1 MKIKSFILTTMAA
14 VALVFGVSS
23 CGGDDDVPPVPESPV
38 ADLLAGSYS
47 GTETMTV
54 SGDIDESEKVFQ
66 FTKANDTTVDMVI
79 PAYGEGMMTLPEL
92 PVKGIILAKQ
102 DEYIAGV
109 LPIDPTT
116 GTASYSGKV
125 KNAKGEEKTYV
136 VSDFMVL
143 YSTKDN
149 AIMVTFKL
157 KYGNMPFDF
166 DGVFTGKK
174 LLK

>member
-1 MKIKSFILTTMAA
+1 MKIKSFMMMTMAA

-23 CGGDDDVPPVPESPV
+23 CGGDDDVPPVPESPTANLV
-38 ADLLAGSYS
+38 AGNYS
-47 GTETMTV
+47 GIETMTV
-54 SGDIDESEKVFQ
+54 SGDEDKNDVIFQ
-66 FTKANDTTVDMVI
+66 FTRATDSTVDMVI

-92 PVKGIILAKQ
+92 PVKGIILVKE
-102 DEYIAGV
+102 DTNIAGA
-109 LPIDPTT
+109 LPLGSYT
-116 GTASYSGKV
+116 GTV

-143 YSTKDN
+143 YSGKDN

-157 KYGNMPFDF
+157 KYGNMPFEF
-166 DGVFTGKK
+166 NGVFTGQK

>member
-1 MKIKSFILTTMAA
+1 MKIKSFMMTTMAA

-23 CGGDDDVPPVPESPV
+23 CGGDDVPPVPESPV
-38 ADLLAGSYS
+38 ADLLAGSYA

-92 PVKGIILAKQ
+92 PVKGIILVKE
-102 DEYIAGV
+102 DTNIAGA
-109 LPIDPTT
+109 LPLGSYT
-116 GTASYSGKV
+116 GTV

-143 YSTKDN
+143 YDN
-149 AIMVTFKL
+149 KKNDIMVTFKL

>member
-23 CGGDDDVPPVPESPV
+23 CGGDDVPPVPESPV

-92 PVKGIILAKQ
+92 PVKGIILVKE
-102 DEYIAGV
+102 DTNIAGA
-109 LPIDPTT
+109 LPLGSYT
-116 GTASYSGKV
+116 GTV

>member
-1 MKIKSFILTTMAA
+1 MKIKSFMMTTMAA

-23 CGGDDDVPPVPESPV
+23 CGGDDVPPVPESPV

-92 PVKGIILAKQ
+92 PVKGIILVKE
-102 DEYIAGV
+102 DTNIAGA
-109 LPIDPTT
+109 LPLGSYT
-116 GTASYSGKV
+116 GTV

-143 YSTKDN
+143 YSGKDN

>member
-1 MKIKSFILTTMAA
+1 MKIKSFMLMTMAA

-92 PVKGIILAKQ
+92 PVKGIILVKEDTNIQ
-102 DEYIAGV
+102 GR
-109 LPIDPTT
+109 PIPL
-116 GTASYSGKV
+116 V
-125 KNAKGEEKTYV
+125 I
-136 VSDFMVL
+136 L
-143 YSTKDN
+143 
-149 AIMVTFKL
+149 
-157 KYGNMPFDF
+157 
-166 DGVFTGKK
+166 
-174 LLK
+174 

>member
-1 MKIKSFILTTMAA
+1 MKIKSFMMMTMAA

-38 ADLLAGSYS
+38 ADLLVGSYS
-47 GTETMTV
+47 GTEIMTV
-54 SGDIDESEKVFQ
+54 SGDIDESDKVFQ
-66 FTKANDTTVDMVI
+66 FTKATDTTVDLVI

-92 PVKGIILAKQ
+92 PVKGIILYKEG
-102 DEYIAGV
+102 DNIAGA
-109 LPIDPTT
+109 LSQ
-116 GTASYSGKV
+116 GSYSGTV

-166 DGVFTGKK
+166 DGVFTGQK

>member
-1 MKIKSFILTTMAA
+1 MKIKSFMLMTMAA

-79 PAYGEGMMTLPEL
+79 PAYGDAGALPL
-92 PVKGIILAKQ
+92 GS
-102 DEYIAGV
+102 Y
-109 LPIDPTT
+109 T
-116 GTASYSGKV
+116 GTV

-143 YSTKDN
+143 YDSKKND
-149 AIMVTFKL
+149 IMVTFKL

>member
-1 MKIKSFILTTMAA
+1 MKIKSFMMMTMAA

-23 CGGDDDVPPVPESPV
+23 CGSDDEPPVPESPIANLV
-38 ADLLAGSYS
+38 AGSYS
-47 GTETMTV
+47 GKEIMTV
-54 SGDIDESEKVFQ
+54 SGELDESDKVFQ
-66 FTKANDTTVDMVI
+66 FTKANDTTVDLVI
-79 PAYGEGMMTLPEL
+79 PAYGESMMTLPEL
-92 PVKGIILAKQ
+92 PVKGIILVK
-102 DEYIAGV
+102 DVDNIAGS
-109 LPIDPTT
+109 LPQ
-116 GTASYSGKV
+116 GSYSGTV

-136 VSDFMVL
+136 ISDFMVL

-166 DGVFTGKK
+166 SGVFTGQK

>member
-1 MKIKSFILTTMAA
+1 MKIKSFMLTTMAA

-23 CGGDDDVPPVPESPV
+23 CGGDDDVPPVPESTV

-92 PVKGIILAKQ
+92 PVKGIILAKE
-102 DEYIAGV
+102 DTNIAGA
-109 LPIDPTT
+109 LPLGSYT
-116 GTASYSGKV
+116 GTV

-143 YSTKDN
+143 YDSKKND
-149 AIMVTFKL
+149 IMVTFKL

-166 DGVFTGKK
+166 DGVFIGKK

>member
-1 MKIKSFILTTMAA
+1 MKIKSFMLTTMAA

-38 ADLLAGSYS
+38 ADLVAGNYS

-54 SGDIDESEKVFQ
+54 SGDEDKNDVIFQ
-66 FTKANDTTVDMVI
+66 FTRATDSTVDMVI

-92 PVKGIILAKQ
+92 PVKGIILVKE
-102 DEYIAGV
+102 DTNIAGA
-109 LPIDPTT
+109 LPLGSYT
-116 GTASYSGKV
+116 GTV

-143 YSTKDN
+143 YDSKKND
-149 AIMVTFKL
+149 IMVTFKL

>member
-1 MKIKSFILTTMAA
+1 MKIKSFMLMTMAA

-23 CGGDDDVPPVPESPV
+23 CGGDDDVPPVPESPTANLV
-38 ADLLAGSYS
+38 AGNYS

-54 SGDIDESEKVFQ
+54 SGDEDKNDVIFQ
-66 FTKANDTTVDMVI
+66 FTRATDSTVDMVI

-92 PVKGIILAKQ
+92 PVKGIILVKE
-102 DEYIAGV
+102 DTNIAGA
-109 LPIDPTT
+109 LPLGSYT
-116 GTASYSGKV
+116 GTV

-143 YSTKDN
+143 YDSKKND
-149 AIMVTFKL
+149 IMVTFKL

>member
-1 MKIKSFILTTMAA
+1 MTMAA

-23 CGGDDDVPPVPESPV
+23 CGGDDDVPPVPESPTANLV
-38 ADLLAGSYS
+38 AGNYS

-54 SGDIDESEKVFQ
+54 SGDEDKNDVIFQ
-66 FTKANDTTVDMVI
+66 FTRATDSTVDMVI

-92 PVKGIILAKQ
+92 PVKGIILVKE
-102 DEYIAGV
+102 DTNIAGA
-109 LPIDPTT
+109 LPLGSYT
-116 GTASYSGKV
+116 GTV

-143 YSTKDN
+143 YDSKKND
-149 AIMVTFKL
+149 IMVTFKL

-166 DGVFTGKK
+166 DGVFIGKK

>member
-1 MKIKSFILTTMAA
+1 MKIKSFMLTTMAA

-23 CGGDDDVPPVPESPV
+23 CGGDDVPPVPESPV

-79 PAYGEGMMTLPEL
+79 PAYGEGMMTLSEL
-92 PVKGIILAKQ
+92 PVKGIILVKE
-102 DEYIAGV
+102 DTNIAGA
-109 LPIDPTT
+109 LPLGSYT
-116 GTASYSGKV
+116 GTV

-143 YSTKDN
+143 YDSKKND
-149 AIMVTFKL
+149 IMVTFKL

>member
-23 CGGDDDVPPVPESPV
+23 CGGDDVPPVPESPV

-92 PVKGIILAKQ
+92 PVKGIILVKE
-102 DEYIAGV
+102 DTNIAGA
-109 LPIDPTT
+109 LPLGSYT
-116 GTASYSGKV
+116 GTV

-143 YSTKDN
+143 YDSKKN

-166 DGVFTGKK
+166 NGVFTGKK

>member
-23 CGGDDDVPPVPESPV
+23 CGDDDVPPVPESPV

-92 PVKGIILAKQ
+92 PVKGIILVKE
-102 DEYIAGV
+102 DTNIAGA
-109 LPIDPTT
+109 LPLGSYT
-116 GTASYSGKV
+116 GTV

-143 YSTKDN
+143 YSGKDN

-166 DGVFTGKK
+166 NGVFTGQK

>member
-54 SGDIDESEKVFQ
+54 SGDIDESDKVFQ

-92 PVKGIILAKQ
+92 PVKGIILVKE
-102 DEYIAGV
+102 DTNIAGA
-109 LPIDPTT
+109 LPLGSYT
-116 GTASYSGKV
+116 GTV

-143 YSTKDN
+143 YDSKKN

-166 DGVFTGKK
+166 NGVFTGQK

>member
-23 CGGDDDVPPVPESPV
+23 CGDDDVPPVPESPV

-92 PVKGIILAKQ
+92 PVKGIILVKE
-102 DEYIAGV
+102 DTNIAGA
-109 LPIDPTT
+109 LPLGSYT
-116 GTASYSGKV
+116 GTV

-143 YSTKDN
+143 YSGKDN

>member
-1 MKIKSFILTTMAA
+1 MKIKSFMLMTMAA

-23 CGGDDDVPPVPESPV
+23 CGGEDDVPPVPESPTANLV
-38 ADLLAGSYS
+38 AGNYS

-54 SGDIDESEKVFQ
+54 SGDEDKNDVIFQ
-66 FTKANDTTVDMVI
+66 FTRATDSTVDMVI

-92 PVKGIILAKQ
+92 PVKGIILVKE
-102 DEYIAGV
+102 DTNIAGA
-109 LPIDPTT
+109 LPLGSYT
-116 GTASYSGKV
+116 GTV

-143 YSTKDN
+143 YDSKKND
-149 AIMVTFKL
+149 IMVTFKL

>member
-1 MKIKSFILTTMAA
+1 MKIKSFMMMTMAA

-23 CGGDDDVPPVPESPV
+23 CGGNLDEPPVPETPIANLV
-38 ADLLAGSYS
+38 AGNYS
-47 GTETMTV
+47 GTEIMTV
-54 SGDIDESEKVFQ
+54 SGDIDESDKVFQ
-66 FTKANDTTVDMVI
+66 FTKATDSTVDLVI

-92 PVKGIILAKQ
+92 PVKGIILY
-102 DEYIAGV
+102 EEVGNIAGA
-109 LPIDPTT
+109 LPQ
-116 GTASYSGKV
+116 GSYSGTV

-143 YSTKDN
+143 YSGKDN

>member
-23 CGGDDDVPPVPESPV
+23 CGGDDVPPVPESPV

-92 PVKGIILAKQ
+92 PVKGIILVKE
-102 DEYIAGV
+102 DTNIAGA
-109 LPIDPTT
+109 LPLGSYT
-116 GTASYSGKV
+116 GTV

-143 YSTKDN
+143 YSGKDK

-166 DGVFTGKK
+166 DGVFTGQKS
-174 LLK
+174 LK

>member
-1 MKIKSFILTTMAA
+1 MKIKSFMLTTMAA

-23 CGGDDDVPPVPESPV
+23 CGGDDVPPVPESPV

-92 PVKGIILAKQ
+92 PVKGIILAKE
-102 DEYIAGV
+102 DTNIAGA
-109 LPIDPTT
+109 LPLGSYT
-116 GTASYSGKV
+116 GTV
-125 KNAKGEEKTYV
+125 KNAKGEEKKYV

-143 YSTKDN
+143 YSGEDN

-166 DGVFTGKK
+166 NGVFTGQK

>member
-1 MKIKSFILTTMAA
+1 MTMAA

-23 CGGDDDVPPVPESPV
+23 CGGDDDVPPVSESPTANLV
-38 ADLLAGSYS
+38 AGNYS

-54 SGDIDESEKVFQ
+54 SGDEDKNDVIFQ
-66 FTKANDTTVDMVI
+66 FTRATDSTVDMVI

-92 PVKGIILAKQ
+92 PVKGIMLVKEV
-102 DEYIAGV
+102 DDIAGA
-109 LPIDPTT
+109 LPLGSYT
-116 GTASYSGKV
+116 GTV

-143 YSTKDN
+143 YSGKDN

>member
-1 MKIKSFILTTMAA
+1 MTTMAA

-23 CGGDDDVPPVPESPV
+23 CGGDDVPPVPESPV

-92 PVKGIILAKQ
+92 PVKGIILVKE
-102 DEYIAGV
+102 DTNIAGA
-109 LPIDPTT
+109 LPLGSYT
-116 GTASYSGKV
+116 GTV

-143 YSTKDN
+143 YSGKDN

>member
-1 MKIKSFILTTMAA
+1 
-14 VALVFGVSS
+14 
-23 CGGDDDVPPVPESPV
+23 
-38 ADLLAGSYS
+38 
-47 GTETMTV
+47 
-54 SGDIDESEKVFQ
+54 
-66 FTKANDTTVDMVI
+66 MVI

-92 PVKGIILAKQ
+92 PVKGIILVKE
-102 DEYIAGV
+102 DTNIAGA
-109 LPIDPTT
+109 LPLGSYT
-116 GTASYSGKV
+116 GTV

-143 YSTKDN
+143 YSGKDN

-166 DGVFTGKK
+166 DGVFIGKK

>member
-1 MKIKSFILTTMAA
+1 MKIKSFMLMTMAA

-23 CGGDDDVPPVPESPV
+23 CGGDDDVPPVPESPTANLV
-38 ADLLAGSYS
+38 AGNYS

-54 SGDIDESEKVFQ
+54 SGDEDKNDVIFQ
-66 FTKANDTTVDMVI
+66 FTRATDSTVDMVI

-92 PVKGIILAKQ
+92 PVKGIILAKE
-102 DEYIAGV
+102 DTNIAGA
-109 LPIDPTT
+109 LPLGSYT
-116 GTASYSGKV
+116 GTV

-143 YSTKDN
+143 YDSKKND
-149 AIMVTFKL
+149 IMVTFKL

>member
-23 CGGDDDVPPVPESPV
+23 CGGDDDVPPVPESPTANLV
-38 ADLLAGSYS
+38 AGNYS

-54 SGDIDESEKVFQ
+54 SGDEDKNDVIFQ
-66 FTKANDTTVDMVI
+66 FTRATDSTVDMVI

-92 PVKGIILAKQ
+92 PVKGIILVKE
-102 DEYIAGV
+102 DTNIAGA
-109 LPIDPTT
+109 LPLGSYT
-116 GTASYSGKV
+116 GTV

-143 YSTKDN
+143 YDSKKND
-149 AIMVTFKL
+149 IMVTFKL

>member
-23 CGGDDDVPPVPESPV
+23 CGGDDDVPPVPESPTANLV
-38 ADLLAGSYS
+38 AGNYS

-54 SGDIDESEKVFQ
+54 SGDEDKNDVIFQ
-66 FTKANDTTVDMVI
+66 FTRATDSTVDMVI

-109 LPIDPTT
+109 LPINPTT
-116 GTASYSGKV
+116 GTASYSGTV

-143 YSTKDN
+143 YDSEKN

-157 KYGNMPFDF
+157 KYGNMPFEF
-166 DGVFTGKK
+166 NGVFTGQK

>member
-1 MKIKSFILTTMAA
+1 MKIKSFMMMAMAA
-14 VALVFGVSS
+14 VALVFGMSS
-23 CGGDDDVPPVPESPV
+23 CGGDDDVPEAPV
-38 ADLLAGSYS
+38 AAQVAGSYS
-47 GTETMTV
+47 GTEIMTV

-92 PVKGIILAKQ
+92 PVKGIILVKE
-102 DEYIAGV
+102 DTNIAGA
-109 LPIDPTT
+109 LPLGSYT
-116 GTASYSGKV
+116 GTV

-143 YSTKDN
+143 YSGKDN

-166 DGVFTGKK
+166 NGVFTGQK

>member
-1 MKIKSFILTTMAA
+1 MKIKSFMMMAMAA
-14 VALVFGVSS
+14 VALVFGLSS
-23 CGGDDDVPPVPESPV
+23 CGSDDDVPEAPV
-38 ADLLAGSYS
+38 AAQVAGSYS
-47 GTETMTV
+47 GTEIMTV

-66 FTKANDTTVDMVI
+66 FTKATDSTVDLVI

-92 PVKGIILAKQ
+92 PVKGIILYKEG
-102 DEYIAGV
+102 DNIAGS
-109 LPIDPTT
+109 LPQ
-116 GTASYSGKV
+116 GSYSGTV

-166 DGVFTGKK
+166 DGVFTGQKS
-174 LLK
+174 LK

>member
-23 CGGDDDVPPVPESPV
+23 CGGDDVPPVPESPV

-92 PVKGIILAKQ
+92 PVKGIILVKE
-102 DEYIAGV
+102 DTNIAGA
-109 LPIDPTT
+109 LPLGSYT
-116 GTASYSGKV
+116 GTV

-166 DGVFTGKK
+166 NGVFTGKK

>member
-1 MKIKSFILTTMAA
+1 MKIKSFMLMTMAA
-14 VALVFGVSS
+14 VAFVFGVSS

-143 YSTKDN
+143 YDSKKND
-149 AIMVTFKL
+149 IMVTFKL

>member
-1 MKIKSFILTTMAA
+1 MKIKSFMLMTMAA

-23 CGGDDDVPPVPESPV
+23 CGGDDDVPPVPESPTANLV
-38 ADLLAGSYS
+38 AGNYS

-54 SGDIDESEKVFQ
+54 SGDEDKNDVIFQ
-66 FTKANDTTVDMVI
+66 FTRATDSTVDMVI

-92 PVKGIILAKQ
+92 PVKGIILAKE
-102 DEYIAGV
+102 DTNIAGA
-109 LPIDPTT
+109 LPLGSYT
-116 GTASYSGKV
+116 GTV

-143 YSTKDN
+143 YSGKDN

>member
-1 MKIKSFILTTMAA
+1 MKIKHFMMMTMAA

-23 CGGDDDVPPVPESPV
+23 CGGDDDVTPVPDPLANQV
-38 ADLLAGSYS
+38 AGNYS
-47 GTETMTV
+47 GTEIMTV
-54 SGDIDESEKVFQ
+54 SGDIDETDNILFQ
-66 FTKANDTTVDMVI
+66 FTKANDTTVDLVI

-92 PVKGIILAKQ
+92 PVKGIILYKEG
-102 DEYIAGV
+102 DNIAGA
-109 LPIDPTT
+109 LSQ
-116 GTASYSGKV
+116 GSYSGTV

-149 AIMVTFKL
+149 AVMVTFKL

-166 DGVFTGKK
+166 DGVFTGQK

>member
-23 CGGDDDVPPVPESPV
+23 CGGDDVPPVPESPV

-92 PVKGIILAKQ
+92 PVKGIILVKE
-102 DEYIAGV
+102 DTNIAGA
-109 LPIDPTT
+109 LPLGSYT
-116 GTASYSGKV
+116 GTV

-166 DGVFTGKK
+166 NGVFTGQK

>member
-1 MKIKSFILTTMAA
+1 MTMAA

-66 FTKANDTTVDMVI
+66 FTKANN
-79 PAYGEGMMTLPEL
+79 
-92 PVKGIILAKQ
+92 
-102 DEYIAGV
+102 IAGA
-109 LPIDPTT
+109 LPLGSYT
-116 GTASYSGKV
+116 GTV

-143 YSTKDN
+143 YDSKKND
-149 AIMVTFKL
+149 IMVTFKL

>member
-23 CGGDDDVPPVPESPV
+23 CGGDDDVPPVPESPTANLV
-38 ADLLAGSYS
+38 AGNYS

-54 SGDIDESEKVFQ
+54 SGDEDKNDVIFQ
-66 FTKANDTTVDMVI
+66 FTRATDSTVDMVI

-92 PVKGIILAKQ
+92 PVKGIILVKE
-102 DEYIAGV
+102 DTNIAGA
-109 LPIDPTT
+109 LPLGSYT
-116 GTASYSGKV
+116 GTV
-125 KNAKGEEKTYV
+125 KNAKGEEKIYV

-143 YSTKDN
+143 YSGKDN

-157 KYGNMPFDF
+157 KYGNMPFEF
-166 DGVFTGKK
+166 NGVFTGKK